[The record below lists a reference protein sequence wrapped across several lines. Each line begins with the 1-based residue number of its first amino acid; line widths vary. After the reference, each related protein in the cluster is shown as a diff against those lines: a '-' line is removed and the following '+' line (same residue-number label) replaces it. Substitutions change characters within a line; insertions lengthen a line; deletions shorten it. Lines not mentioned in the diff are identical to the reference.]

1 MNALSTGYWG
11 RKDRNRIKGKL
22 RERVEGKIIKVN
34 NKVKIIKRAVLYALS
49 KMYVDKEGSNIEK
62 SILLWFGKKKRNSR
76 WR

>member
-34 NKVKIIKRAVLYALS
+34 NKVKIIKRAFLYA
-49 KMYVDKEGSNIEK
+49 
-62 SILLWFGKKKRNSR
+62 
-76 WR
+76 